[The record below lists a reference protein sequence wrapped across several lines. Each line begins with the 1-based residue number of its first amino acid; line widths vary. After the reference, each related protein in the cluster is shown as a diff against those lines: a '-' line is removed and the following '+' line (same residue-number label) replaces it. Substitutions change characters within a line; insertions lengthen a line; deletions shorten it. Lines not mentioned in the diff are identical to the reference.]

1 MIDYLV
7 RTAEPGE
14 YASAGRVAA
23 AGYLADGLL
32 RRSDGNVDERYR
44 GMLLDA
50 ERRAREAELLVAV
63 AGADVLGT
71 VTWCPPGTGW
81 REVARQADQ
90 GEFRMLSVAPQARGR
105 GVGKALADACLDR
118 ARAGELA
125 EVVIAS
131 LPQMLVAHAVY
142 AGLGFVRAPELDF
155 TPVPLVDLWGFRL
168 RLCC

>member
-1 MIDYLV
+1 
-7 RTAEPGE
+7 
-14 YASAGRVAA
+14 
-23 AGYLADGLL
+23 
-32 RRSDGNVDERYR
+32 
-44 GMLLDA
+44 
-50 ERRAREAELLVAV
+50 
-63 AGADVLGT
+63 
-71 VTWCPPGTGW
+71 
-81 REVARQADQ
+81 
-90 GEFRMLSVAPQARGR
+90 MLSVAPQARGR
-105 GVGKALADACLDR
+105 GVGKALAEACLDR